1 MQGTNSKIIIASK
14 IYNGSLQGALS
25 TIPKPYLCYTN
36 NKPQTVQKYNR
47 RHTKVHAQMRPN
59 TQTK

>member
-1 MQGTNSKIIIASK
+1 MQGMNSKIIIASK

-25 TIPKPYLCYTN
+25 TKPKPYLHYTN
-36 NKPQTVQKYNR
+36 NKRADSAKVQYEA
-47 RHTKVHAQMRPN
+47 HKVHAQMRPN